1 MAVLNI
7 AQKNKIPINIVE
19 LLRRRIADEQNG
31 EVTV

>member
-1 MAVLNI
+1 MSVLNI

-19 LLRRRIADEQNG
+19 LLRRRIVDEQNG